1 MKSRVGEIGE
11 STEALPS
18 FCGRCGREGTPGATL
33 CAECGEG
40 LLGQGFCPV
49 CERFWRLPEGAHCP
63 KHDLALTAAPLPSK
77 PALGDDEAIDWVTV
91 GSFAIPMEAEA
102 RRLRLEAEGIPTFLD
117 GARMGANAIYAV
129 ATGGIKLQVPRALVP
144 EARVLL
150 SQSWAIP
157 AHPDDLEDAW
167 DELEPEP
174 GAAISPIGWGQ
185 VVALGV
191 LVAAGLVYVAYR
203 SF

>member
-1 MKSRVGEIGE
+1 MESEVGKIGA
-11 STEALPS
+11 SMEAQPS
-18 FCGRCGREGTPGATL
+18 YCGRCGREGTPGADL
-33 CAECGEG
+33 CKECGET
-40 LLGQGFCPV
+40 LLLQGYCAV

-63 KHDLALTAAPLPSK
+63 KHDLALAEGPLPQK
-77 PALGDDEAIDWVTV
+77 PAFGEDDAIDWVTV
-91 GSFAIPMEAEA
+91 GSFANPMEAEA

-129 ATGGIKLQVPRALVP
+129 ATGGIKLQVPRALIP

-150 SQSWAIP
+150 SQSCAIP

-167 DELEPEP
+167 DELAPDP
-174 GAAISPIGWGQ
+174 GAPAEPIGRGLTL
-185 VVALGV
+185 VLKI
-191 LVAAGLVYVAYR
+191 LVAAALAIIAYR